1 MWSSH
6 LSHRDLWPFRSV
18 HIFLCIVCEWQK
30 SRYIFPKVIHTN
42 SFATGLLLLFMSL
55 CYTMGKNALS
65 PDLTGKLPWSVLM
78 GQLLVP
84 PSLQHNHIP
93 QCQKLLCSR
102 RCKVGDNWFTV
113 CTVWCVF
120 LFDCLFCCL
129 FVSPHPIFN
138 VAIVV
143 NQDDCV
149 VKCWDR
155 RYCLIQHP

>member
-1 MWSSH
+1 MIITSFSQRW
-6 LSHRDLWPFRSV
+6 LFRSV

-30 SRYIFPKVIHTN
+30 SRYISPKIIHTN
-42 SFATGLLLLFMSL
+42 SFATGFLLLFKSL

-78 GQLLVP
+78 GQLHLP
-84 PSLQHNHIP
+84 PSLQHSCIP

-102 RCKVGDNWFTV
+102 GCKVGDNWFTV
-113 CTVWCVF
+113 CTVWCGVF

-129 FVSPHPIFN
+129 FVFPPTLI

-149 VKCWDR
+149 VKCCDR
-155 RYCLIQHP
+155 GYCLIQHP